1 MCNVEIIISLWE
13 MVFKPQRNSQQDEK
27 KIFLRRLPVV
37 AVLLTYIKKHLLKAM
52 VLCVTYIIIV
62 IVHKKSVIMGQL
74 K

>member
-1 MCNVEIIISLWE
+1 
-13 MVFKPQRNSQQDEK
+13 MVFKPQRNSQDEK

>member
-1 MCNVEIIISLWE
+1 

-52 VLCVTYIIIV
+52 VLCVTYIIYIIV